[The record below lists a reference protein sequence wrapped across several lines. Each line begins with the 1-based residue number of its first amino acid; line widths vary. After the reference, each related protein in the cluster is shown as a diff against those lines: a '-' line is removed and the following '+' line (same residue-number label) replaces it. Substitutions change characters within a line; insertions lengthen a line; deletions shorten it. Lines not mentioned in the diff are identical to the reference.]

1 MFLDAYGHGVQFSE
15 DKRIILGQVRLSANS
30 KLKLYLCPH
39 TKQKA
44 LECLEVSSTHPCH
57 QAEIIDLIHVSGV
70 LPTEK
75 SRVSSRGGVDMKT
88 CREIRIGLKST
99 HVQPVLEAL
108 KCWFRNA
115 GSIKSAVYENKVS
128 LFDCHCTTLHL
139 NRTACNLMMFLV
151 CA

>member
-1 MFLDAYGHGVQFSE
+1 MLHILFLHAVPSFQLHFSSPYVSPIKLSAMLLDAYGHGFQFSE
-15 DKRIILGQVRLSANS
+15 DRRIILGQVRLSENS
-30 KLKLYLCPH
+30 KLKMYLCPH

-99 HVQPVLEAL
+99 PYSQFL
-108 KCWFRNA
+108 KR
-115 GSIKSAVYENKVS
+115 
-128 LFDCHCTTLHL
+128 
-139 NRTACNLMMFLV
+139 
-151 CA
+151 